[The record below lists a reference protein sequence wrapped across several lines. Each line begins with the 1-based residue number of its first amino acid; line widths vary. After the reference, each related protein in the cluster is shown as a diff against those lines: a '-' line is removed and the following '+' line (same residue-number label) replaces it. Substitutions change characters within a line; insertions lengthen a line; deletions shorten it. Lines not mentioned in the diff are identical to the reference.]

1 MAANISEEPTNQ
13 EVLDAI
19 DVLKRAGIN
28 LKVDG
33 TSFPRE
39 VETSKEETL
48 PVQSVEKK
56 QINPSDY
63 VNPEYE
69 TINMMLGGNNN
80 NNNDPMTN
88 LLPYL
93 MNQNGEGKNID
104 PQVLQSIMMNSM
116 MNSLNGLNSTDNK

>member
-1 MAANISEEPTNQ
+1 MAADIKGEPTNQ
-13 EVLDAI
+13 DVLDAI
-19 DVLKRAGIN
+19 DVLKRAGVN
-28 LKVDG
+28 VTVDG
-33 TSFPRE
+33 IKPDATS
-39 VETSKEETL
+39 TEETTARTGNTQQQL
-48 PVQSVEKK
+48 QKP
-56 QINPSDY
+56 
-63 VNPEYE
+63 VNPAQYMNQDYE
-69 TINMMLGGNNN
+69 VINMMLGGNN